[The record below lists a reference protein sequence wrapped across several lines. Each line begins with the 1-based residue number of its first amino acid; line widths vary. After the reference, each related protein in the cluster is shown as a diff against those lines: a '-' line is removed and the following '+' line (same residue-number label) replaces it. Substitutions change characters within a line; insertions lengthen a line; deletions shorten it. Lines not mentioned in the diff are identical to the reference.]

1 MYTHILQYKNPV
13 QAAYLTVQCHLW
25 LLLIWLLLT
34 SVCNYKASL
43 FVYFLFVAV
52 DIRCFLRSSREVV
65 VLLPCSCLRPR
76 QYYLDYAL
84 GIHYIAFLSTH
95 TQHSSWHW
103 LIWSIIE
110 PLHSLEDCTVLEK
123 QYCQPCTSPDLLYYM
138 LLHMFI
144 KPSIL
149 RSTSAFRGACHLL
162 IPENKSCYR
171 FFTFE

>member
-13 QAAYLTVQCHLW
+13 QAAYLTAQCHLW

-65 VLLPCSCLRPR
+65 ILLPCSCLRPR

-84 GIHYIAFLSTH
+84 DIHYIASLTRTH
-95 TQHSSWHW
+95 TAFFTTLADMKHHWASS
-103 LIWSIIE
+103 LLRGLYSTRKAVL
-110 PLHSLEDCTVLEK
+110 PTLYQPRPTVLYAASHVHKTIHFEIH
-123 QYCQPCTSPDLLYYM
+123 QCLQRCLPFTYSREQILL
-138 LLHMFI
+138 
-144 KPSIL
+144 
-149 RSTSAFRGACHLL
+149 
-162 IPENKSCYR
+162 
-171 FFTFE
+171 